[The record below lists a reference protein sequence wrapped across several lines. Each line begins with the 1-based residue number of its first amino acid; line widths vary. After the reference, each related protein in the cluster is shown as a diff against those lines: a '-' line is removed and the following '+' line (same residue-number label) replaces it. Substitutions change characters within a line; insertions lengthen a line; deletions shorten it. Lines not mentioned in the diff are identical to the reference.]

1 MYCVKCGVELAESEN
16 VCPLCETPVYYK
28 GVQVDKTDGTFPT
41 EEIEFKGVNKT
52 GILFLIS
59 VAYAVAAIVSV
70 LCDIKITGTVSWS
83 GYVITSLILLYVI
96 PILPSWFRNPNPV
109 VFVPVDFA
117 VIALFLAYINYA
129 VGGNWF
135 LTFALPVVSISCII
149 VTAVVTLVK
158 YVRKGFLY
166 IFGGA
171 LIASGFSMVLVE
183 YFSYMT
189 FNLNTWFAWWI
200 YPAVV
205 GFLFGMALI
214 VIAICKPLRRSLKKK
229 LFI

>member
-16 VCPLCETPVYYK
+16 VCPLCDTPVYYK
-28 GVQVDKTDGTFPT
+28 GLQVDKKDGPFPL
-41 EEIEFKGVNKT
+41 EKREFKTVNKK
-52 GILFLIS
+52 GVLFLIT
-59 VAYAVAAIVSV
+59 VAYAIAAIVSI
-70 LCDIKITGTVSWS
+70 LCDLKISGTISWS
-83 GYVITSLILLYVI
+83 GYVITSLILLYVL
-96 PILPSWFRNPNPV
+96 PILPSWFKNPNPV

-117 VIALFLAYINYA
+117 VISLFLSYINYA
-129 VGGNWF
+129 VDGSWF
-135 LTFALPVVSISCII
+135 LTFALPVVGISCII
-149 VTAVVTLVK
+149 VTTVVTLVK

-171 LIASGFSMVLVE
+171 LIASGLSTVLVE
-183 YFSYMT
+183 YFSYVT

-214 VIAICKPLRRSLKKK
+214 VIAICKPLRLSLKKK

>member
-16 VCPLCETPVYYK
+16 ICPLCETPVYYN
-28 GVQVDKTDGTFPT
+28 GVLAEKTEGLFPT
-41 EEIEFKGVNKT
+41 EEPEFKAVNKK
-52 GILFLIS
+52 GILFLFS

-70 LCDIKITGTVSWS
+70 LCDLKVTGTVSWS
-83 GYVITSLILLYVI
+83 GYVVTSLILMYVL
-96 PILPSWFRNPNPV
+96 PILPSWLKNPNPV

-117 VIALFLAYINYA
+117 VIALFLCYINYA

-135 LTFALPVVSISCII
+135 LTFALPVVGISCII
-149 VTAVVTLVK
+149 VTTVVTLVK
-158 YVRKGFLY
+158 YVRKGYLY

-171 LIASGFSMVLVE
+171 LIASGLSTILVE
-183 YFSYMT
+183 FFSYIT
-189 FNLNTWFAWWI
+189 FDLNTWFAWWI

-214 VIAICKPLRRSLKKK
+214 VIAICKPLRVSLKKK

>member
-1 MYCVKCGVELAESEN
+1 MYCVKCGVELADSEN

-28 GVQVDKTDGTFPT
+28 GSLVEKKDGLFPS
-41 EEIEFKGVNKT
+41 EEPEFKAVNKK
-52 GILFLIS
+52 GILFLIT

-70 LCDIKITGTVSWS
+70 LCDLKVTGTVSWS
-83 GYVITSLILLYVI
+83 GYVVTSLILMYVL
-96 PILPSWFRNPNPV
+96 PILPSWLKNPNPV

-117 VIALFLAYINYA
+117 VIALFLSYINYA
-129 VGGNWF
+129 TDGNWF
-135 LTFALPVVSISCII
+135 LSFALPVVGISCII
-149 VTAVVTLVK
+149 VTTVVTLVK
-158 YVRKGFLY
+158 YVRKGYLY

-171 LIASGFSMVLVE
+171 LIASGLSTILVE
-183 YFSYMT
+183 FFSYIT
-189 FNLNTWFAWWI
+189 FDLNTWFAWWI

-229 LFI
+229 FFI

>member
-28 GVQVDKTDGTFPT
+28 GVQVDRKDGTFPI
-41 EEIEFKGVNKT
+41 EESEFKSVNKK
-52 GILFLIS
+52 GILFLITI
-59 VAYAVAAIVSV
+59 AYAAAAIVSV
-70 LCDIKITGTVSWS
+70 LCDLKISGTISWS
-83 GYVITSLILLYVI
+83 GYVVTSLILMYVL
-96 PILPSWFRNPNPV
+96 PILPTWLRNPNPV

-117 VIALFLAYINYA
+117 VIALFLCYINYA
-129 VGGNWF
+129 TAGDWF
-135 LTFALPVVSISCII
+135 LTFALPVVGIACII

-158 YVRKGFLY
+158 YVRKGYLY

-171 LIASGFSMVLVE
+171 LIASGLSMILVE
-183 YFSYMT
+183 FFSYIT
-189 FNLNTWFAWWI
+189 FDLNTWFAWWI

-214 VIAICKPLRRSLKKK
+214 VIAICKPLRLSLKKK